1 MKKGICILA
10 AFLISGAASLY
21 GKKIRQVI
29 FEKPENKTVSFS
41 VFAGTD
47 YSAPLYRK
55 QKAKVIL
62 TICRFRD
69 GKKEIIWQEVI
80 DKGNV
85 NNYPYSSKVLYR
97 KVSVNNILDSKEIV
111 AAYYKVL
118 YSCKGS
124 NISYENGVS
133 LSPGSNSDSLQIS
146 I

>member
-10 AFLISGAASLY
+10 AFLVSGAASLY
-21 GKKIRQVI
+21 GKKIGQMI

-55 QKAKVIL
+55 QEAKVIL
-62 TICRFRD
+62 TICRFRGD
-69 GKKEIIWQEVI
+69 KQEIIWQEVI
-80 DKGNV
+80 DKGNI
-85 NNYPYSSKVLYR
+85 NNYPDSSKVLYR
-97 KVSVNNILDSKEIV
+97 EVSVNNIIDSKEII

-118 YSCKGS
+118 YSSRGS
-124 NISYENGVS
+124 EISYEDGIS
-133 LSPGSNSDSLQIS
+133 LSRGSKSDSLQIS